1 MTKPLILLAM
11 GFSFVG
17 FCVFIKLLLT
27 QAKST
32 SQSTV
37 EVAARSITSQATSA
51 DELAKVME
59 ALGKLVETLKT
70 ASPAL
75 LALTSSILFLLI
87 AVLEN
92 LPLIGTAS

>member
-11 GFSFVG
+11 GFSFVS
-17 FCVFIKLLLT
+17 FWVFIKLLLA

-92 LPLIGTAS
+92 LPFIGTAS